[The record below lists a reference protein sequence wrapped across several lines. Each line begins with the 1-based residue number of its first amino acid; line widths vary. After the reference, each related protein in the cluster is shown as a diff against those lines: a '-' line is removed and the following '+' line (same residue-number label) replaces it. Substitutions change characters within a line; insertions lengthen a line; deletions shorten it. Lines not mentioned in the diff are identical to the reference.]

1 MAKDRPKALSYEID
15 VVPNEHGGYYARIPD
30 FPTIFT
36 GGETP
41 EEAVANAQ
49 DAIVL
54 MIEECR
60 DRGQPVPEPLSAFSG
75 RFNVR
80 VPRAVHRELV
90 RRAEIE
96 GVSLNAV
103 VNLLIARST
112 GMTSAAGSVLRRKPQ
127 R

>member
-1 MAKDRPKALSYEID
+1 MSQNEPSALAYEID
-15 VVPNEHGGYYARIPD
+15 VVPNEHGGYYARVPN

-41 EEAVANAQ
+41 EEAIANAQ
-49 DAIVL
+49 EAIVL
-54 MIEECR
+54 MIDEYR

-90 RRAEIE
+90 RQAEIE

-103 VNLLIARST
+103 VNLLIARAT
-112 GMTSAAGSVLRRKPQ
+112 GMALASDAVLRRKA
-127 R
+127 RG

>member
-1 MAKDRPKALSYEID
+1 MAENEPKVLSYEID

-36 GGETP
+36 GGVTP

-49 DAIVL
+49 EAIAL
-54 MIEECR
+54 MIDEYR
-60 DRGQPVPEPLSAFSG
+60 DRGQPVPEPLSAYSG

-80 VPRAVHRELV
+80 VPREVHRELV

-103 VNLLIARST
+103 VNLLIARAT
-112 GMTSAAGSVLRRKPQ
+112 GMTAAAGAAVRRKA
-127 R
+127 RR